1 MVSLYLSVLCSVIR
15 VDIQEKN
22 GVADAVVIPAADYED
37 VLFAATLLLL
47 LGFRAATLLLLL
59 GFRAATLLLLL
70 GFRAATLML
79 LLFFRAAT

>member
-1 MVSLYLSVLCSVIR
+1 MVSLYLSVLCSVIL

-47 LGFRAATLLLLL
+47 LVFRAAT
-59 GFRAATLLLLL
+59 
-70 GFRAATLML
+70 
-79 LLFFRAAT
+79 